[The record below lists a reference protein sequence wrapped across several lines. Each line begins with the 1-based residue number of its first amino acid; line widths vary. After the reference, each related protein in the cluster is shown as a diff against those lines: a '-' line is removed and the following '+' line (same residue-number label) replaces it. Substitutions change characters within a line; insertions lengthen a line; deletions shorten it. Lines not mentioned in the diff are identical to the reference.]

1 MTVRKDYFPDAKLG
15 EEFPFLEQ
23 KRTGCYQDE
32 EFPVLKSMELMQA
45 QKFLV
50 LPSQPGLRE
59 RQELSPIQECHL
71 AVQLVLKE
79 QRICSA

>member
-1 MTVRKDYFPDAKLG
+1 MVRKGYFPDAKPG

-23 KRTGCYQDE
+23 MRRGCYQDE
-32 EFPVLKSMELMQA
+32 EFPVLKLKELL
-45 QKFLV
+45 QKQKPLV